1 MENESRK
8 KLDSKTRPFAGLI
21 GCHEEKRE
29 AYTRLYKRQVMS
41 FVRVIFSKPVIIK
54 KKKIGKMKYSIRT
67 IKRNEE
73 KICPVV
79 RPIQDRILMLPR
91 AYVFKTKLIFTK

>member
-1 MENESRK
+1 MTKINQLFDNMMENESRK

-41 FVRVIFSKPVIIK
+41 
-54 KKKIGKMKYSIRT
+54 
-67 IKRNEE
+67 
-73 KICPVV
+73 
-79 RPIQDRILMLPR
+79 L
-91 AYVFKTKLIFTK
+91 

>member
-29 AYTRLYKRQVMS
+29 AYTRLYKRQVMP

-54 KKKIGKMKYSIRT
+54 KKDRKDEIFDSNNK
-67 IKRNEE
+67 EE
-73 KICPVV
+73 RGEDLPGCPSYTGPDFDVASC
-79 RPIQDRILMLPR
+79 LG
-91 AYVFKTKLIFTK
+91 F

>member
-1 MENESRK
+1 MDGISRPFRPPEAFGAKKWRGTPRVAPRRWYPPEKKHMENESRK

-41 FVRVIFSKPVIIK
+41 
-54 KKKIGKMKYSIRT
+54 
-67 IKRNEE
+67 
-73 KICPVV
+73 
-79 RPIQDRILMLPR
+79 L
-91 AYVFKTKLIFTK
+91 